1 MTKMTTRRLATLVD
15 AVAQYAE
22 HKEAL
27 AIDASNVSDPAAA
40 EHHKRDGRAAYS
52 ALAAV
57 LERFPEQAAD
67 LAALAEK
74 EQEKE
79 A

>member
-27 AIDASNVSDPAAA
+27 EIDANNASDLEAA

-67 LAALAEK
+67 LAATVEK
-74 EQEKE
+74 EKD